1 MNIDIPA
8 LQVSQNQPQRVKKE
22 PEVNIPRLN
31 LGKKIKNAQSKAQN
45 QIPNSYREPEKT
57 LRSGYLGLGSYA
69 KSTLEAPPKAT
80 RVINKQAGHYDSH

>member
-8 LQVSQNQPQRVKKE
+8 LQVSQDQPQRVKKE

-31 LGKKIKNAQSKAQN
+31 LGKKIKNAQSKAQAK
-45 QIPNSYREPEKT
+45 IPNSYREPEKT

-69 KSTLEAPPKAT
+69 KSTLEAPPKAA
-80 RVINKQAGHYDSH
+80 RVINKQAGYYDSH